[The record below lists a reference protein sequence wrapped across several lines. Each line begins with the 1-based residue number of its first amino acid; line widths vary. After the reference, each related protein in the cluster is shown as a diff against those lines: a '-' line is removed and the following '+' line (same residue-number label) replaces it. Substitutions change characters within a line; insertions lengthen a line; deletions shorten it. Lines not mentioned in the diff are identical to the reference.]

1 MRRAEVEA
9 YLHRHIPLSLALG
22 VRVREA
28 SPLRV
33 ALQVPLEPNLNHQST
48 AFGGSVSALG
58 ILAGWTLL
66 HLRLRAEGI
75 QARSV
80 IQKSEARFLLPVR
93 GAFQAVA
100 VAPEDAV
107 WARFLATMERR
118 GRGRVR
124 LATRIEEDGLE
135 RAKMVGSYVSFAGE
149 AD

>member
-1 MRRAEVEA
+1 MERAEVEA
-9 YLHRHIPLSLALG
+9 YLHRHIPLSVALG
-22 VRVREA
+22 VRVGEA
-28 SPLRV
+28 SPQRV

-80 IQKSEARFLLPVR
+80 IQKSEARFLLPVHA
-93 GAFQAVA
+93 AFQAVA
-100 VAPEDAV
+100 VAPEDHA
-107 WARFLATMERR
+107 WERFVAAITRR

-124 LATRIEEDGLE
+124 LHARIEGGGVE
-135 RAKMVGSYVSFAGE
+135 RATMVGSYVSFAGE
-149 AD
+149 AY

>member
-1 MRRAEVEA
+1 MGLADLEA
-9 YLHRHIPLSLALG
+9 YLHRHIPLSVALG

-33 ALQVPLEPNLNHQST
+33 ALQAPLEPNLNHQFT

-80 IQKSEARFLLPVR
+80 IQKSEARFLFPVR

-100 VAPEDAV
+100 VAPEDRA
-107 WARFLATMERR
+107 WERFLAAVERR

-124 LATRIEEDGLE
+124 LQARIEEGGQE
-135 RAKMVGSYVSFAGE
+135 RARMVGSYVSFAGE